1 MSSSSK
7 QMISELTSVGID
19 IGKDVFH
26 LVGFDGDGKIAVRRK
41 IRRLS
46 LVKEFDKLP
55 RCIVG
60 MEACLSAHFVS
71 RTLRALGFEPRI
83 IPAKYTKPFLK
94 GQKNDYN
101 DAEAIAEAALRPN
114 LRCVSEKSQ
123 DQLDLQALHRV
134 RARLVSRRTAT
145 INQIR
150 AFLIEQGIAVRK
162 GACSLRNS
170 LFAILQNRRDEISPR
185 MSDIIVGL
193 YEDWVC
199 LDERIEST
207 TAEIEMISKREAN
220 CQRLMSVPGIGPIIS
235 TAMVA
240 AIGTGEAFDRGRDFG
255 AWLGL
260 VPRQYSTGGKTI
272 LGRISK
278 RGSRYLRSLFVQAAH
293 VILMRPHNWE
303 KFSFGPWLE
312 RASQRMHKNKLATAL
327 ANKLARIAWSVLRHG
342 KAFDTNRLEVTAV

>member
-1 MSSSSK
+1 MATSSNKDIPALSS
-7 QMISELTSVGID
+7 IGID

-26 LVGFDGDGKIAVRRK
+26 LVGFDFDGKIVLRRK
-41 IRRLS
+41 IKRLE
-46 LVKEFDKLP
+46 LVKTFNKLP

-71 RTLRALGFEPRI
+71 RTLRALGFDPRI
-83 IPAKYTKPFLK
+83 IPAKYTKPFIK

-114 LRCVSEKSQ
+114 LKVVQEKTQ

-134 RARLVSRRTAT
+134 RSRLVSRRTAT

-150 AFLIEQGIAVRK
+150 AFLIEQGITVRS
-162 GACSLRNS
+162 GARALRNS
-170 LFAILQNRRDEISPR
+170 LFAILQNRADEISPR
-185 MSDIIVGL
+185 MDAIIIGL
-193 YEDWVC
+193 HEDWLW

-207 TAEIEMISKREAN
+207 TDEIEKISQRDADCK
-220 CQRLMSVPGIGPIIS
+220 RLMSVPGVGPIIS
-235 TAMVA
+235 TAVVA

-260 VPRQYSTGGKTI
+260 VPRQYSTGGKPI

-278 RGSRYLRSLFVQAAH
+278 QGSRYLRTLFIQAAH
-293 VILMRPHNWE
+293 IILMRPKNWSN
-303 KFSFGPWLE
+303 FSFGPWLE
-312 RASQRMHKNKLATAL
+312 QASQRMHKNKLATAL
-327 ANKLARIAWSVLRHG
+327 ANKLARIAWSVLHNG
-342 KAFDTNRLEVTAV
+342 TKFDAHRIEVTAI